1 MLSQAQRT
9 AILELSAKGVS
20 KREIAQVLRLS
31 RPTVRKVLRE
41 NSTNVPEIQRAEKA
55 EPYREQILDLLISCK
70 GNLVRVHEELVA
82 GGAALSYPALT
93 AFCRRQGIGQTPAV
107 PAGQYHFEPGVE
119 MQHDTS
125 PHEVEVGG
133 RKYKA
138 QTASAVLCYSRMLF
152 FQINPTFQ
160 RFDCKVFLTDALR
173 YMGGAPER
181 VMIDNTHVVV
191 LRGTGREMIPVPEM
205 EAFGERFGFRFV
217 AHERGDANRSAR
229 VERPFSFIE
238 NNFLAGR
245 TFASWADL
253 NQQARQWCDR
263 VNSTYKKHIRGV
275 PRELFAVE
283 RMHLKPLPAWIPE
296 VYRLH
301 QRTVDVEGYVS
312 VNSIR
317 YSVPAAWI
325 GHRVEVRETRD
336 KIEIEMDARHIVTH
350 ARAVTPLSQRIT
362 LAAHRPPRGEG
373 VKRSDPH
380 PEEKAIVEAAPETAL
395 YVAALKQKSRKVVAL
410 ALRQLLRLL
419 REYPREPFLAAV
431 QEAARYGLYDLDRLE
446 RMILRRV
453 ARDYFLLLDPDTD
466 SHAEELE
473 QLLKNLKLRRML
485 GVYDEQLR
493 AAEKAQASYSEFVAG
508 LLRAQWHDRQES
520 ALEWRIRRANLP
532 ERWSLES
539 FPWSRQP
546 GVNRKQM
553 RAFAELDFVAQHENL
568 VLVGPTGVGKTG
580 LASGLLLK
588 ALENGHRCQFIR
600 AQDLFD
606 EMYASLADRSTRR
619 LLNRLA
625 RLDVLLIDEFGY
637 LNLKPEQSNT
647 FFKLMEE
654 RYHRHSTIITTNLV
668 YDVWHNFL
676 GNKPMGRRTAE
687 PRAALLP
694 HRDHQWPFATRSP
707 R

>member
-1 MLSQAQRT
+1 
-9 AILELSAKGVS
+9 VS
-20 KREIAQVLRLS
+20 KREIARVLRLS
-31 RPTVRKVLRE
+31 RLTVRKVLSS
-41 NSTNVPEIQRAEKA
+41 NSTQVPEIQRPEKA
-55 EPYREQILDLLISCK
+55 EPHRQQILDLLTSCK
-70 GNLVRVHEELVA
+70 GNLVRVHEELTA
-82 GGAALSYPALT
+82 SGATLSYPALT
-93 AFCRRQGIGQTPAV
+93 AFCRRQGIGQTPVA
-107 PAGQYHFEPGVE
+107 PAGQYHFDPGVE

-173 YMGGAPER
+173 YMGGAAER

-205 EAFGERFGFRFV
+205 EAFAERFGFRFV
-217 AHERGDANRSAR
+217 AHQIGNANRSAR

-245 TFASWADL
+245 TFTTWGDL
-253 NQQARQWCDR
+253 NQQARQWCDK
-263 VNSTYKKHIRGV
+263 VNSTYKKYIRAV

-283 RMHLKPLPAWIPE
+283 RLHLKPLPAWIPE

-312 VNSIR
+312 VHSIR
-317 YSVPAAWI
+317 YSVPVPWI

-350 ARAVTPLSQRIT
+350 VRAVTPLQQRVT

-380 PEEKAIVEAAPETAL
+380 PEEKAIVEAAPQTAL

-431 QEAARYGLYDLDRLE
+431 REAAQYGLYDLDRLE

-453 ARDYFLLLDPDTD
+453 ARDYFLLPDTD
-466 SHAEELE
+466 S
-473 QLLKNLKLRRML
+473 
-485 GVYDEQLR
+485 D
-493 AAEKAQASYSEFVAG
+493 S
-508 LLRAQWHDRQES
+508 HD
-520 ALEWRIRRANLP
+520 
-532 ERWSLES
+532 
-539 FPWSRQP
+539 
-546 GVNRKQM
+546 
-553 RAFAELDFVAQHENL
+553 
-568 VLVGPTGVGKTG
+568 
-580 LASGLLLK
+580 
-588 ALENGHRCQFIR
+588 
-600 AQDLFD
+600 
-606 EMYASLADRSTRR
+606 
-619 LLNRLA
+619 
-625 RLDVLLIDEFGY
+625 
-637 LNLKPEQSNT
+637 
-647 FFKLMEE
+647 
-654 RYHRHSTIITTNLV
+654 
-668 YDVWHNFL
+668 
-676 GNKPMGRRTAE
+676 
-687 PRAALLP
+687 
-694 HRDHQWPFATRSP
+694 
-707 R
+707 